1 MFASKR
7 KICKTPPSMSEL
19 KTTPLFE
26 HHKKLGAKII
36 PFAGWKMPLEFSNAR
51 KEHLAVRKAVGIF
64 DVSHMGEI
72 QIKDPKA
79 LEFLSSIVTNNVQ
92 DLRENHCQY
101 TLMCNEQ
108 GGILDDMILY
118 CLKKPSDYLLCVNAG
133 NVGKILKWM
142 KSCSK
147 ISIEDV
153 SEKWGQIAVQGPDS
167 KTLIQKIFPSI
178 SLKRFHFCPID
189 FQESSHLI
197 SRTGY
202 TGEDGFE
209 ILSPKE
215 KALKLWEELLSLKA
229 MPAGLSARNTLRL
242 EMKYPLYGSDMD
254 EAVTPCEMGLTWA
267 CKNKSDFIGKKACFK
282 SAEKRWVGFEVL
294 EKSGIPRTSYAVF
307 STDKER
313 IGSVTSGAFSP
324 SLEKMIGL
332 ALVKKDF
339 SKQGCRF
346 FVQIHGNMALSQVV
360 PTPFYVLNK

>member
-1 MFASKR
+1 MN
-7 KICKTPPSMSEL
+7 EL

-26 HHKKLGAKII
+26 SHKKRGAKIV
-36 PFAGWKMPLEFSNAR
+36 PFAGWKMPLEFTNAR
-51 KEHLAVRKAVGIF
+51 KEHLFVRENAGIF

-72 QIKDPKA
+72 HIKDPKA
-79 LEFLSSIVTNNVQ
+79 LEFLSSVLTNNIQ
-92 DLRENHCQY
+92 DLKDNHCQY

-133 NVGKILKWM
+133 NTEKILKWM
-142 KSCSK
+142 RAHSN

-153 SEKWGQIAVQGPDS
+153 SSKWGQIAVQGPHS
-167 KTLIQKIFPSI
+167 KTLIEKIFSSI
-178 SLKRFHFCPID
+178 NLKKNQFYFSD
-189 FQESSHLI
+189 FSGSAHLI

-209 ILSPKE
+209 ILSPQNKV
-215 KALKLWEELLSLKA
+215 LDLWEKLLSLKVN
-229 MPAGLSARNTLRL
+229 PIGLAARNTLRL

-254 EAVTPCEMGLTWA
+254 ETVSPVEMGLSWA
-267 CKNKSDFIGKKACFK
+267 CKNKSDFIGKEACFK
-282 SAEKRWVGFEVL
+282 KTQRRWVGFEIL
-294 EKSGIPRTSYAVF
+294 EKSGIPRTSYSVF
-307 STDKER
+307 SEDKEP
-313 IGSVTSGAFSP
+313 IGHVTSGAFSP

-339 SKQGCRF
+339 SEQGCRF
-346 FVQIHGNMALSQVV
+346 FVQIHGNLALSQVV

>member
-1 MFASKR
+1 MN
-7 KICKTPPSMSEL
+7 EL

-26 HHKKLGAKII
+26 SHKKCGAKII

-51 KEHLAVRKAVGIF
+51 KEHLSVRKSIGIF

-79 LEFLSSIVTNNVQ
+79 LEFLSSILTNNVQ
-92 DLRENHCQY
+92 DLKENSCQY

-133 NVGKILKWM
+133 NTEKILKWM
-142 KSCSK
+142 KSFSK

-153 SEKWGQIAVQGPDS
+153 SLKWGQIAVQGPDS
-167 KTLIQKIFPSI
+167 KKLLEKIFPNLQ
-178 SLKRFHFCPID
+178 LKRFQFD
-189 FQESSHLI
+189 FFNFLGERHLI

-202 TGEDGFE
+202 TGEKGFE
-209 ILSPKE
+209 ILSPSHKV
-215 KALKLWEELLSLKA
+215 LKLWEELLSLKA
-229 MPAGLSARNTLRL
+229 NPIGLSARNTLRL

-254 EAVTPCEMGLTWA
+254 EKISPYTMGLTWA
-267 CKNKSDFIGKKACFK
+267 CKNKSDFIGKKACFT
-282 SAEKRWVGFEVL
+282 ETDRRWVGFEVL
-294 EKSGIPRTSYAVF
+294 EKSGIPRRSYTVF
-307 STDKER
+307 SEDKER
-313 IGSVTSGAFSP
+313 IGVVTSGVFSP

-339 SKQGCRF
+339 SRQGSRF
-346 FVQIHGNMALSQVV
+346 FVQIHGNMVRSQVV
-360 PTPFYVLNK
+360 STPFYVLNK